1 MKLAKSFLAGL
12 ATCSLALAAFAED
25 TVKFNVPG
33 VGKDAAPAATS
44 SAPAASAAA
53 PIAAAPKFTEAQLME
68 SYGWLMGARMGLAE
82 LEFTPAQV
90 ESMAK
95 GMRLV
100 AAGQPPPYPG
110 EQVGPELEALLAK
123 KNQSFL
129 GKLRSQ
135 NLAEAA
141 SFFTKLKE
149 NKNVQELAS
158 GLRYEILKA
167 GSGAYPKV
175 GQQAKIHYTG
185 TFINGQT
192 FDSSIQ
198 RGQPAEMIIKDGSII
213 AGMAEGLQKINVGGK
228 IKLYVPPHLAYGD
241 EGIPGG
247 IPPAATL
254 IFEVELLEVKDAPPE
269 APAAK

>member
-1 MKLAKSFLAGL
+1 MKLAQSFLAGL

-44 SAPAASAAA
+44 AAPAASAAA
-53 PIAAAPKFTEAQLME
+53 PAAPKFTEAQLME

-82 LEFTPAQV
+82 LEFTPAQLD
-90 ESMAK
+90 SMAK
-95 GMRLV
+95 GMKLV
-100 AAGQPPPYPG
+100 AAGQPPPYNG
-110 EQVGPELEALLAK
+110 EQVGPELEAFLAK
-123 KNQSFL
+123 KNQNFL
-129 GKLRSQ
+129 AKLRNQ

-141 SFFTKLKE
+141 TFFTKLKE

-198 RGQPAEMIIKDGSII
+198 RGQPTEMVIKEGAII
-213 AGMAEGLQKINVGGK
+213 AGMVEGLQKISVGGK

-254 IFEVELLEVKDAPPE
+254 IFEVELLDVKDAPPE